1 MNIFLFPKSTA
12 FYPIVWVLS
21 TKSKHQF
28 QSSSIH
34 KTECSKIHHTHTT
47 LKIESS
53 LVFSICESLF
63 KRSNTRWSKPISCI
77 SLCFEQQ
84 QRITHELK
92 ALQLDKGGWYSDLKQ
107 KHFPLLKAKINL
119 HKETE
124 QEAKH
129 STKQVWHPTVNEI
142 CLKKKNLTQQ
152 NYPSHAEKK
161 KSSSSSYFSLLGKPN
176 HLLNRSLSMLNCQGG
191 KPYAQASTRSRC
203 KAAETFKMPVFRS
216 SPAHQGKFH
225 TVSPLIALNSSS
237 GKPSSADCNW
247 CLVLRCTSKHPGCA
261 CPLSSTLSS

>member
-1 MNIFLFPKSTA
+1 M
-12 FYPIVWVLS
+12 WVLS

-77 SLCFEQQ
+77 NLCFKQQ

-92 ALQLDKGGWYSDLKQ
+92 ALQLDKGGWYSNLKQ

-124 QEAKH
+124 QEANTALNK
-129 STKQVWHPTVNEI
+129 SDTLRLMRSV
-142 CLKKKNLTQQ
+142 LKKK
-152 NYPSHAEKK
+152 PHAAKLPKSWRKK
-161 KSSSSSYFSLLGKPN
+161 KIHPLVVISAYLASQTTCRTEVCLCWIAREANPMRRPAPVPDVRLPRHSK
-176 HLLNRSLSMLNCQGG
+176 CQ
-191 KPYAQASTRSRC
+191 
-203 KAAETFKMPVFRS
+203 
-216 SPAHQGKFH
+216 
-225 TVSPLIALNSSS
+225 SS
-237 GKPSSADCNW
+237 GAARLTRGNFTQ
-247 CLVLRCTSKHPGCA
+247 CLL
-261 CPLSSTLSS
+261 

>member
-77 SLCFEQQ
+77 NLCFKQQ

-142 CLKKKNLTQQ
+142 CLKKKKPHTAKL
-152 NYPSHAEKK
+152 PKSCRKK
-161 KSSSSSYFSLLGKPN
+161 KSHPLVVISAYLASQTTCWTEVCLCWIAREANPTRRPAPVPDVRLP
-176 HLLNRSLSMLNCQGG
+176 RLSKCQ
-191 KPYAQASTRSRC
+191 
-203 KAAETFKMPVFRS
+203 
-216 SPAHQGKFH
+216 
-225 TVSPLIALNSSS
+225 SS
-237 GKPSSADCNW
+237 GAARLTRGNFTQ
-247 CLVLRCTSKHPGCA
+247 CLL
-261 CPLSSTLSS
+261 

>member
-1 MNIFLFPKSTA
+1 M
-12 FYPIVWVLS
+12 
-21 TKSKHQF
+21 
-28 QSSSIH
+28 
-34 KTECSKIHHTHTT
+34 
-47 LKIESS
+47 
-53 LVFSICESLF
+53 
-63 KRSNTRWSKPISCI
+63 R
-77 SLCFEQQ
+77 
-84 QRITHELK
+84 ELK
-92 ALQLDKGGWYSDLKQ
+92 ALQLDKGGWYSNLKQ

-124 QEAKH
+124 QEANTALNK
-129 STKQVWHPTVNEI
+129 SDTLRLMRSV
-142 CLKKKNLTQQ
+142 LKKKNLTQQ
-152 NYPSHAEKK
+152 NYPSHEEKK

-176 HLLNRSLSMLNCQGG
+176 HLQNRSLSMLNCQGG